1 MPRLKLRRR
10 YHFEAMMER
19 PFSRRFQDAGY
30 TEMMSAPLPTSGA
43 PLELQTWQELEDV
56 FARLGQLARSPVAP
70 QEFYRTV
77 LDQSVRALSAE
88 GGAVWIRA
96 SSGALQLAVQTGRA
110 AGLAT
115 RDEQS
120 QRAHQS
126 LLLHVATEGHV
137 VSVSPQSASDGSGAL
152 NLTDHVIVFG
162 PIKSLTDDSPSGA
175 AEKAKTGVTLAVV
188 EIWMRADASPA
199 IYRGCEQ
206 FLMGVCD
213 VAADYH
219 AFEERRRLLDED
231 HHRTELLNLG
241 KRTHGQLKL
250 SATAYE
256 VANEGRRV
264 LDCDRLSV
272 LMASGRRCKLLATS
286 GVSRIE
292 RRSGAARRLEKI
304 ARMVRR
310 TDAPAFYA
318 DGECD
323 ALPTVAAAIE
333 RHVADSH
340 ARHMAAI
347 PVRWPAESMEDES
360 TLAKKRSRRRR
371 PAFVLIAEQ
380 FDSREGE
387 LRRDWLVEIADVC
400 STALHNAREADRLPL
415 RWIVRPLGRLTHAIA
430 AHLPLTLLGVAAAVA
445 AVVALVKLP
454 ADFNIEAPG
463 TLQPIVR
470 RDVFAPRSGIVD
482 EVLVQHNASVE
493 KGQPLVR
500 MRDPALELELKRVD
514 GEMETAQKQL
524 DAVRATKTNRA
535 VKDPTPIDSYRLSA
549 EERELEQKLANARH
563 EHDLLQHEREQLVVT
578 SPITGR
584 VLTWDVDHQL
594 LARPVERGE
603 ALVTVADL
611 SADWQLELDVPDDRI
626 GYVLA
631 AKNEAKTDLPVR
643 FRLSSEERA
652 EHVGKVTEIC
662 QTANVAPDK
671 TSRPKPTILI
681 KVSFN
686 TPELMN
692 AVGGEMRPGVSAR
705 AQIACGR
712 KPLGYVW
719 LHDIWDAAIQWWQ
732 F

>member
-1 MPRLKLRRR
+1 
-10 YHFEAMMER
+10 MM
-19 PFSRRFQDAGY
+19 A
-30 TEMMSAPLPTSGA
+30 APLPTSGA
-43 PLELQTWQELEDV
+43 PLELQTWQELEEV

-77 LDQSVRALSAE
+77 LDQSVRALSAD
-88 GGAVWIRA
+88 GGAVWLRA
-96 SSGALQLAVQTGRA
+96 ASGTLQLAVQTGRA
-110 AGLAT
+110 AGAAT
-115 RDEQS
+115 RDEQA
-120 QRAHQS
+120 QR
-126 LLLHVATEGHV
+126 EGHV
-137 VSVSPQSASDGSGAL
+137 VSVSPQSTSDSSDAL
-152 NLTDHVIVFG
+152 NLTGHVIVFG
-162 PIKSLTDDSPSGA
+162 PIKSLTDEPQKA
-175 AEKAKTGVTLAVV
+175 TAEKAKASVTLAII
-188 EIWMRADASPA
+188 EIWMRSDASPA
-199 IYRGCEQ
+199 VYRGCEQ

-219 AFEERRRLLDED
+219 VFEERRRLVDED
-231 HHRTELLNLG
+231 HHRTELLGLG
-241 KRTHGQLKL
+241 KRTHRQLKL
-250 SATAYE
+250 SSTAYE

-272 LMASGRRCKLLATS
+272 LMGSGRRCRLLATS
-286 GVSRIE
+286 GVSKIE

-304 ARMVRR
+304 AQMVRR
-310 TDAPAFYA
+310 TDETAFYA
-318 DGECD
+318 DGQCD
-323 ALPTVAAAIE
+323 ALPPVADAIE

-347 PVRWPAESMEDES
+347 PVRWPAEPVEDDS
-360 TLAKKRSRRRR
+360 ALAKKKSRRRR

-400 STALHNAREADRLPL
+400 STALYNAREADRLPL
-415 RWIVRPLGRLTHAIA
+415 RWIVRPLGKMTHAIA
-430 AHLPLTLLGVAAAVA
+430 AHLPLTLLGIAAAVA
-445 AVVALVKLP
+445 AVMALVKVP

-463 TLQPIVR
+463 TLQPVVR
-470 RDVFAPRSGIVD
+470 RDVFAPRTGIVD
-482 EVLVQHNASVE
+482 EVLVQHNASVAA
-493 KGQPLVR
+493 GQPLVR

-514 GEMETAQKQL
+514 GEIETAQKQL

-549 EERELEQKLANARH
+549 EERELEQKLANSR
-563 EHDLLQHEREQLVVT
+563 HERELLQKERDQLVVT
-578 SPITGR
+578 SPISGR
-584 VLTWDVDHQL
+584 VLTWDVGHQL

-631 AKNEAKTDLPVR
+631 AQREMKPELPVH
-643 FRLSSEERA
+643 FRLSSEEHA
-652 EHVGKVTEIC
+652 DHVGKIAEVC

-671 TSRPKPTILI
+671 ASRPRPTILT
-681 KVSFN
+681 KVVFD
-686 TPELMN
+686 TPELMK
-692 AVGGEMRPGVSAR
+692 AVGGELRPGVSAR
-705 AQIACGR
+705 AQIACGQR
-712 KPLGYVW
+712 PLGYVW

>member
-1 MPRLKLRRR
+1 MPSQ
-10 YHFEAMMER
+10 
-19 PFSRRFQDAGY
+19 PFSRRFLGAGY
-30 TEMMSAPLPTSGA
+30 TEMMSAPLPKSGA

-88 GGAVWIRA
+88 GGAVWLRA
-96 SSGALQLAVQTGRA
+96 ASGAMQLATQTGRA
-110 AGLAT
+110 AT

-126 LLLHVATEGHV
+126 LLLQIAAEGHV
-137 VSVSPQSASDGSGAL
+137 VSVNPQSASESTDAL

-162 PIKSLTDDSPSGA
+162 PIKSLTDESQSSVAG
-175 AEKAKTGVTLAVV
+175 KTKVGVTLAII

-199 IYRGCEQ
+199 AYRGCEQ

-241 KRTHGQLKL
+241 RRTHTQLKL

-272 LMASGRRCKLLATS
+272 LMASGRRCRLLAAS

-304 ARMVRR
+304 AQMVRR
-310 TDAPAFYA
+310 TDAPAFYS

-323 ALPTVAAAIE
+323 ALPPVADAIE

-340 ARHMAAI
+340 SRHMAAI
-347 PVRWPAESMEDES
+347 PVRWPADTVEDEN
-360 TLAKKRSRRRR
+360 TVAKKRSRRRR

-400 STALHNAREADRLPL
+400 STALYNARDADRLPL
-415 RWIVRPLGRLTHAIA
+415 RWIVRPLGKLTHAIA
-430 AHLPLTLLGVAAAVA
+430 AHLPLTLLAVAAAVA
-445 AVVALVKLP
+445 AVVALVKVP
-454 ADFNIEAPG
+454 ADFNIEAAG
-463 TLQPIVR
+463 TLQPVVR

-482 EVLVQHNASVE
+482 EVLVQHNASVTA
-493 KGQPLVR
+493 GQPLVR

-563 EHDLLQHEREQLVVT
+563 ERELLQRERDQLVVT
-578 SPITGR
+578 SPIAGR
-584 VLTWDVDHQL
+584 VLTWDVGHQL

-631 AKNEAKTDLPVR
+631 AQNEMKSDLSVR

-652 EHVGKVTEIC
+652 EHIGKIAEIC

-671 TSRPKPTILI
+671 TSRPKPTIVT
-681 KVSFN
+681 KVSFD
-686 TPELMN
+686 TPEFMK
-692 AVGGEMRPGVSAR
+692 AVGGELRPGVSAR

-712 KPLGYVW
+712 QPLGYVW
-719 LHDIWDAAIQWWQ
+719 LHDIWDAAIQWWH

>member
-1 MPRLKLRRR
+1 
-10 YHFEAMMER
+10 
-19 PFSRRFQDAGY
+19 
-30 TEMMSAPLPTSGA
+30 MMSAPLPTSGA
-43 PLELQTWQELEDV
+43 PLELQTWQELEEV

-70 QEFYRTV
+70 RDFYRTV

-88 GGAVWIRA
+88 GGAVWLRSA
-96 SSGALQLAVQTGRA
+96 NGTMQLVAQTGRA
-110 AGLAT
+110 IATTT
-115 RDEQS
+115 RDEKA

-126 LLLHVATEGHV
+126 LLLHVATQGHV
-137 VSVSPQSASDGSGAL
+137 VSVSPQSNSDNCDAL

-162 PIKSLTDDSPSGA
+162 PIKSLVDDTKKLAS
-175 AEKAKTGVTLAVV
+175 EKAAGITLAII

-199 IYRGCEQ
+199 VYRGCEQ

-241 KRTHGQLKL
+241 KRAHTHLRL

-264 LDCDRLSV
+264 LDCDRFSV
-272 LMASGRRCKLLATS
+272 LIGTGRRCRLLATS

-304 ARMVRR
+304 AQMVRR
-310 TDAPAFYA
+310 TDEPAFYA
-318 DGECD
+318 DGQCD
-323 ALPTVAAAIE
+323 ALPPVADAIE
-333 RHVADSH
+333 RHVAASH

-347 PVRWPAESMEDES
+347 PVRWPAESVDNENA
-360 TLAKKRSRRRR
+360 TAKKRSRRRR

-387 LRRDWLVEIADVC
+387 LRRDWLVEIAEVC
-400 STALHNAREADRLPL
+400 STALYNAREADRLPL
-415 RWIVRPLGRLTHAIA
+415 RWFVRPLGKLMHTVA
-430 AHLPLTLLGVAAAVA
+430 AHLPLTVLAVA
-445 AVVALVKLP
+445 AIAAGVMALVKMP
-454 ADFNIEAPG
+454 ADFNIEAAG
-463 TLQPIVR
+463 TLQPVVR

-482 EVLVQHNASVE
+482 EVLVQHNASVTA
-493 KGQPLVR
+493 GQPLVR

-549 EERELEQKLANARH
+549 EERELDQKLANARH
-563 EHDLLQHEREQLVVT
+563 ERELLQHERDQLVVT
-578 SPITGR
+578 SPISGR
-584 VLTWDVDHQL
+584 VLTWDVGHQL

-611 SADWQLELDVPDDRI
+611 SADWQLELDVPDERI
-626 GYVLA
+626 GYILA
-631 AKNEAKTDLPVR
+631 AQNEKKRDLPVR

-652 EHVGKVTEIC
+652 EHVGKIAEVC

-671 TSRPKPTILI
+671 TSRPKPTILT
-681 KVSFN
+681 KVAFD
-686 TPELMN
+686 TPELMK
-692 AVGGEMRPGVSAR
+692 AVGGELRPGVSAR
-705 AQIACGR
+705 AQIECGQR
-712 KPLGYVW
+712 PLGYVW

>member
-1 MPRLKLRRR
+1 
-10 YHFEAMMER
+10 
-19 PFSRRFQDAGY
+19 
-30 TEMMSAPLPTSGA
+30 MMSAPLPTSGA
-43 PLELQTWQELEDV
+43 PLELQTWQELEEV

-70 QEFYRTV
+70 PEFYRTV
-77 LDQSVRALSAE
+77 LDQSVRALSAD
-88 GGAVWIRA
+88 GGAVWLRTA
-96 SSGALQLAVQTGRA
+96 NGTMQLAVQAGRA
-110 AGLAT
+110 AGAAT
-115 RDEQS
+115 RDEQV

-126 LLLHVATEGHV
+126 MLLHIATEGHV
-137 VSVSPQSASDGSGAL
+137 VSVSPQSAADSPDAL

-162 PIKSLTDDSPSGA
+162 PVKSLVDDVQHVASG
-175 AEKAKTGVTLAVV
+175 KATTGVTLAII

-241 KRTHGQLKL
+241 RRTHTQLKL

-272 LMASGRRCKLLATS
+272 LMASGRRCRLLATS

-304 ARMVRR
+304 AQMVRR
-310 TDAPAFYA
+310 TDTPAFYA

-323 ALPTVAAAIE
+323 ALPPVADAIE

-340 ARHMAAI
+340 SRHMAAI
-347 PVRWPAESMEDES
+347 PVRWPAEAAEDES
-360 TLAKKRSRRRR
+360 SLVKKRSRRRR
-371 PAFVLIAEQ
+371 AAFVLIAEQ

-400 STALHNAREADRLPL
+400 STALYNAREADRLPL
-415 RWIVRPLGRLTHAIA
+415 RWIVRPLGKLTHAVA

-454 ADFNIEAPG
+454 ADFNIEASG
-463 TLQPIVR
+463 TMQPVVR
-470 RDVFAPRSGIVD
+470 RDVFAPRNGIVD
-482 EVLVQHNASVE
+482 EVLVQHNASVAA
-493 KGQPLVR
+493 GQPLVR

-524 DAVRATKTNRA
+524 DAVRSTKINRA

-549 EERELEQKLANARH
+549 EERELEQKLANSRH
-563 EHDLLQHEREQLVVT
+563 ERALLQHERDQLVVT
-578 SPITGR
+578 SPIAGR
-584 VLTWDVDHQL
+584 VLTWDVGHQL

-603 ALVTVADL
+603 ALVTIADL

-631 AKNEAKTDLPVR
+631 AQNEMKPDLPVR
-643 FRLSSEERA
+643 FRLSSEEQA
-652 EHVGKVTEIC
+652 EHVGKIAEVC

-671 TSRPKPTILI
+671 TSRPKPTILT
-681 KVSFN
+681 KVAFD
-686 TPELMN
+686 TPELMK
-692 AVGGEMRPGVSAR
+692 AVGGELRPGVSAR

-712 KPLGYVW
+712 QPLGYVW
-719 LHDIWDAAIQWWQ
+719 FHDIWDAAIQWWR